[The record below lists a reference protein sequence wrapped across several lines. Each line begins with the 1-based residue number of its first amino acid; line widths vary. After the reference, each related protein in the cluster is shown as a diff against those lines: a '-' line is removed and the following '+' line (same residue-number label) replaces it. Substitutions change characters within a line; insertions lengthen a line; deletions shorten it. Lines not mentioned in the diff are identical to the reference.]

1 MSAAAGSSTRSA
13 SSFPAALASRPA
25 FSVQPSSE
33 TSHSDAVPRARST
46 SPTKRF
52 LKTESL
58 LGLAVPIQFIKEQ
71 TLGAAVPD
79 DARPLLE
86 ALSAVE
92 AGEALLPATQPA
104 SAAAAEYAAALHN
117 HEQLRRIVDKSIAS
131 ANKHRSEAG
140 WNSLVHTPF
149 LEHATLHMPHLE
161 VEPITSAQT
170 MPAFRPLLASGEQ
183 VPLPSSETS
192 AAGSSVSGRSGLATP
207 IRRGAAMTTSVH
219 KMVDY
224 ALILRPSDALQALI
238 DRFLGSEPWEK
249 QSINQTRY
257 EPLHAQPAPV
267 FIETKTTSA
276 TQDSANVRLGWSQA
290 GTEERLLTLPVIQV
304 IGGVWSV
311 LYVVDD
317 GTHIRVLDDDC
328 RIGNTNNIFILLMTT
343 RSGHVAEEFAG
354 ADVIE
359 VEQMDPKEATELF
372 RKHLT
377 RKKEL
382 QDEVLVAKLLSYLS
396 FLPLAIT
403 QAASYLNQTKAPLTR
418 YLTLL
423 QDAEKDLPSV
433 LGREFKDTT
442 RYKDQVTEMRLP
454 DTYRLYE
461 LVGRCHSIDRRFKEA
476 AKCYEPVYWWKR
488 AKLRE
493 DDGDLL
499 YTEHELASAYL
510 DDRRIKDAIEI
521 LEHVVAVRKETL
533 DEKDQSR
540 LTSEQALASAY
551 LNDRRIEDA
560 IEILEHVVA
569 VRKETLDEKDQ
580 SRLASEHELA
590 SAYLDD
596 RRIEDAI
603 EILEH
608 VVAVEKET
616 LNEKDHER
624 LTSEHELARAYRSRN
639 IGTM

>member
-92 AGEALLPATQPA
+92 AGEALLPAVLRSHPDFQNDPRIR
-104 SAAAAEYAAALHN
+104 AAAAEYAAALHN

-276 TQDSANVRLGWSQA
+276 TQDSANVRLGIWVA
-290 GTEERLLTLPVIQV
+290 AWHERIRTV

-343 RSGHVAEEFAG
+343 RSGHVAEE
-354 ADVIE
+354 
-359 VEQMDPKEATELF
+359 
-372 RKHLT
+372 
-377 RKKEL
+377 
-382 QDEVLVAKLLSYLS
+382 
-396 FLPLAIT
+396 
-403 QAASYLNQTKAPLTR
+403 
-418 YLTLL
+418 
-423 QDAEKDLPSV
+423 
-433 LGREFKDTT
+433 
-442 RYKDQVTEMRLP
+442 
-454 DTYRLYE
+454 
-461 LVGRCHSIDRRFKEA
+461 RFKEA

-624 LTSEHELARAYRSRN
+624 LTSEHELARAYR
-639 IGTM
+639 